1 MKIQADAPLFG
12 NGTLVSPL
20 ESVHRCWTRR
30 VEGYGTTAE
39 EFARVDLH
47 GRPAAETAA
56 DLLPAMGEGP
66 GGRRT
71 HRAAG
76 GRGRGGRRATAAGR
90 TTVALTT
97 THQAVELA
105 ADVVVE
111 DLSAVSALVM
121 GAGLEI
127 SARV

>member
-1 MKIQADAPLFG
+1 M
-12 NGTLVSPL
+12 
-20 ESVHRCWTRR
+20 
-30 VEGYGTTAE
+30 
-39 EFARVDLH
+39 
-47 GRPAAETAA
+47 
-56 DLLPAMGEGP
+56 
-66 GGRRT
+66 
-71 HRAAG
+71 
-76 GRGRGGRRATAAGR
+76 
-90 TTVALTT
+90 ALTT